1 MKLNRIKQPQ
11 TSKRI
16 SISLPESERLNIEKY
31 VEFYKYTYKEEV
43 KENDII
49 RNILS
54 EFIESD
60 KKFISWKKANQE

>member
-1 MKLNRIKQPQ
+1 MKLNKIKQPQ
-11 TSKRI
+11 ASKRI
-16 SISLPESERLNIEKY
+16 SISLPEDEHSNIEKY

-54 EFIESD
+54 EFIGSD
-60 KKFISWKKANQE
+60 KKFINWKKANQK